1 MIEDSLDG
9 IYDTLKQCARI
20 SKSAGG
26 IGLSIHQIRS
36 KGSYI
41 KGTNG
46 HSNGL
51 VPMLRVFNDTARY
64 VDQGGGKRKGSIAI
78 YLEPWHPDIFEFLD
92 LRKNHGKEEMRARDL
107 FYALWTPDLFM
118 ERVEANGEWS
128 LFCPNECPDLHDTY
142 GDEFRALYAKFT
154 NLKVVQERPSRLENY
169 GMQSHNRKSRLE
181 LHTCSTRMH
190 AMRSLI
196 RRIWEQSGLQTY
208 ILRLS
213 SIHRT

>member
-41 KGTNG
+41 MGTNG

-92 LRKNHGKEEMRARDL
+92 LRKNHGKEEMRARETYSML
-107 FYALWTPDLFM
+107 FGLLTCLWRELKLTLI
-118 ERVEANGEWS
+118 GL

-142 GDEFRALYAKFT
+142 GDEFRALYAKYESEGRA
-154 NLKVVQERPSRLENY
+154 L
-169 GMQSHNRKSRLE
+169 
-181 LHTCSTRMH
+181 
-190 AMRSLI
+190 
-196 RRIWEQSGLQTY
+196 
-208 ILRLS
+208 
-213 SIHRT
+213 

>member
-1 MIEDSLDG
+1 MLMRVAVGIHHDDIEKALTTYDLMSEGWFTHATPTLFNSGTPKPQMSSCFLLTMQDDSLDG
-9 IYDTLKQCARI
+9 IYDTLKQCALI

-92 LRKNHGKEEMRARDL
+92 LRKNHGKEEMRARD
-107 FYALWTPDLFM
+107 
-118 ERVEANGEWS
+118 S
-128 LFCPNECPDLHDTY
+128 LLCPVD
-142 GDEFRALYAKFT
+142 
-154 NLKVVQERPSRLENY
+154 S
-169 GMQSHNRKSRLE
+169 
-181 LHTCSTRMH
+181 
-190 AMRSLI
+190 
-196 RRIWEQSGLQTY
+196 
-208 ILRLS
+208 
-213 SIHRT
+213 